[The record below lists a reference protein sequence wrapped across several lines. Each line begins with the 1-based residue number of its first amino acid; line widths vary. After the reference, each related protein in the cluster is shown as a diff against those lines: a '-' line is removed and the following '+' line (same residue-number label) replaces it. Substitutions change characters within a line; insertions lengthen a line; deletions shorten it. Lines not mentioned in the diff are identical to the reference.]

1 MDIVHLIDQLEEIA
15 QSARK
20 LPVGGGSVVSR
31 QRLLDLV
38 DRMRVAVPKEVY
50 EAREVLERKGEVLAE
65 GEREAA
71 ELLEQ
76 ARAEMEK
83 RLNETEV
90 VKAAHDRARELIK
103 HAEERAGDLLRDA
116 EEQARARLDEA
127 QAASREE
134 MREADVYALQT
145 LRRLEEQ
152 LDGFMMTVRNG
163 IDALEQRAAERPGG

>member
-20 LPVGGGSVVSR
+20 LPVGSGAVVSR

-50 EAREVLERKGEVLAE
+50 EARELLERKAEVLAE

-76 ARAEMEK
+76 TRAEMER
-83 RLNETEV
+83 RLGETEV
-90 VKAAHDRARELIK
+90 VKAAHERSRVLVQEAEQRAS
-103 HAEERAGDLLRDA
+103 DLLRDA

-134 MREADVYALQT
+134 MREADAYALQT

-152 LDGFMMTVRNG
+152 LDGFMTTVRNG